1 MKKYVWSYKAK
12 IKGCSRPLT
21 GRIEATNGFEAER
34 LVKQENLLIDS
45 VSVKLIR
52 NATASGLVA

>member
-1 MKKYVWSYKAK
+1 MKKYVWAYKAK
-12 IKGCSRPLT
+12 IKGGTRLIT

-34 LVKQENLLIDS
+34 LIKQDNLMIDS